1 MDPQPADGRFPVDQL
16 QVGDLLLMLGKSQ
29 LSKLIAWF
37 GDSRYS
43 HVSLVSA
50 EGLLIEGIRPA
61 VKESLLADR
70 LAPDGPVVFVDAY
83 RSLATDGGPLGADD
97 RAIVL
102 RHARSLIGTTFAQD
116 DLVTIGLLVALRGK
130 PRHLPVWLRWLIR
143 EATEHAIRADSDRML
158 CSEFAYRAFADAET
172 VPARRLARPIVPG
185 EPSDLPF
192 PEVDYAKLQEE
203 VREMLKPKHKV
214 LGQNA
219 IGAEAL
225 AGASPVWDT
234 MDALELDDDAL
245 EASIAALRA
254 QVGLAAPHHPD
265 VANAAEGLLGAAWPE
280 RGPPNPKLVRP
291 RDLADSPA
299 SQFLGRL

>member
-1 MDPQPADGRFPVDQL
+1 MDPQPVAARFPVEQL

-37 GDSRYS
+37 GDSTYS

-50 EGLLIEGIRPA
+50 DGLLIEGIRPA
-61 VKESLLADR
+61 VKESPLADR
-70 LAPDGPVVFVDAY
+70 LAADGPVVFVDAY
-83 RSLATDGGPLGADD
+83 RSLAADGGALGADD
-97 RAIVL
+97 RAAVL
-102 RHARSLIGTTFAQD
+102 GHARSLIGTTFAQD

-130 PRHLPVWLRWLIR
+130 PRHLPLWLRWLIR

-192 PEVDYAKLQEE
+192 PEVDYAKLQDE
-203 VREMLKPKHKV
+203 VREMLKPRHKA
-214 LGQNA
+214 LAQNA
-219 IGAEAL
+219 VGAEA
-225 AGASPVWDT
+225 AISDVPAWDT
-234 MDALELDDDAL
+234 VDALELDDHAL
-245 EASIAALRA
+245 DASITALRERLGMA
-254 QVGLAAPHHPD
+254 SVHGET
-265 VANAAEGLLGAAWPE
+265 ANAVDGLLGTDWPE
-280 RGPPNPKLVRP
+280 PGTPNPKLIRP

-299 SQFLGRL
+299 SRFLGRL

>member
-1 MDPQPADGRFPVDQL
+1 MDPRPDDARFPVDQL

-50 EGLLIEGIRPA
+50 DGLLIEGIRPA
-61 VKESLLADR
+61 VKESPLADR
-70 LAPDGPVVFVDAY
+70 LAADGPVVFVDAY
-83 RSLATDGGPLGADD
+83 RSLAADGGALDADD
-97 RAIVL
+97 RAAVL
-102 RHARSLIGTTFAQD
+102 RHARSMIGTTFAQD

-158 CSEFAYRAFADAET
+158 CSEFAYRAFADADT

-192 PEVDYAKLQEE
+192 PDVDYAKLQDE

-214 LGQNA
+214 LEQGVV
-219 IGAEAL
+219 GAEAVMES
-225 AGASPVWDT
+225 APVWDT
-234 MDALELDDDAL
+234 VDALELDDATLD
-245 EASIAALRA
+245 ASIAALRTRMGLESPHMENA
-254 QVGLAAPHHPD
+254 NVVDGLFGVGLPA
-265 VANAAEGLLGAAWPE
+265 L
-280 RGPPNPKLVRP
+280 GPPNPKLVRP

-299 SQFLGRL
+299 SRYLGRL

>member
-1 MDPQPADGRFPVDQL
+1 MDPQPAVARFPVEQL

-37 GDSRYS
+37 GDSAYS
-43 HVSLVSA
+43 HVSLVS
-50 EGLLIEGIRPA
+50 EDGLLIEGIRPA
-61 VKESLLADR
+61 VKESPLADR

-83 RSLATDGGPLGADD
+83 RSLAAGGSPLGDDD
-97 RAIVL
+97 RAAVL

-143 EATEHAIRADSDRML
+143 QATEHAIRADSDRML
-158 CSEFAYRAFADAET
+158 CSEFAYRAFADADT

-192 PEVDYAKLQEE
+192 PEVDYLKLQEE
-203 VREMLKPKHKV
+203 VREMLKPKHKALEQDAV
-214 LGQNA
+214 
-219 IGAEAL
+219 GADAVTGGAL
-225 AGASPVWDT
+225 VWDSV
-234 MDALELDDDAL
+234 DALQLDDAAL
-245 EASIAALRA
+245 DASIMALRERLGLESPQA
-254 QVGLAAPHHPD
+254 KAANSVDAVVGT
-265 VANAAEGLLGAAWPE
+265 AWPE
-280 RGPPNPKLVRP
+280 VGPPNPKLVRP

-299 SQFLGRL
+299 SRYLGRL

>member
-1 MDPQPADGRFPVDQL
+1 MDPRPDDARFPVDQL
-16 QVGDLLLMLGKSQ
+16 QVGDLLLMLGRSQ

-50 EGLLIEGIRPA
+50 DGLLIEGIRPA
-61 VKESLLADR
+61 VKESPLADR
-70 LAPDGPVVFVDAY
+70 LAADGPVVFVDAY
-83 RSLATDGGPLGADD
+83 RSLAADGGVLDAAD
-97 RAIVL
+97 RAAVL
-102 RHARSLIGTTFAQD
+102 RHARSMIGTTFAQD

-158 CSEFAYRAFADAET
+158 CSEFAYRAFADADT

-192 PEVDYAKLQEE
+192 PDVDYAKLQEE

-214 LGQNA
+214 LEQNA
-219 IGAEAL
+219 VGSDAIMGSA
-225 AGASPVWDT
+225 PVWDT
-234 MDALELDDDAL
+234 VDALDLDDATLD
-245 EASIAALRA
+245 ASIAALRTRMGLESPPMENA
-254 QVGLAAPHHPD
+254 NVVDGLVGA
-265 VANAAEGLLGAAWPE
+265 GLPAL
-280 RGPPNPKLVRP
+280 GPPNPKLVRP

-299 SQFLGRL
+299 SRYLGRL

>member
-1 MDPQPADGRFPVDQL
+1 VDPQPVAARFPVEQL

-37 GDSRYS
+37 GDSTYS

-50 EGLLIEGIRPA
+50 DGLLIEGIRPA
-61 VKESLLADR
+61 VKESPLADR
-70 LAPDGPVVFVDAY
+70 LAADGPVVFVDAY
-83 RSLATDGGPLGADD
+83 RSLAADGGVLGADD
-97 RAIVL
+97 RAAVL
-102 RHARSLIGTTFAQD
+102 GHARSLIGTTFAQD

-130 PRHLPVWLRWLIR
+130 PRHLPLWLRWLIR

-192 PEVDYAKLQEE
+192 PEVDYAKLQDE
-203 VREMLKPKHKV
+203 VREMLKPRHKA
-214 LGQNA
+214 LAQNA
-219 IGAEAL
+219 AGAEA
-225 AGASPVWDT
+225 AISDAPAWDT
-234 MDALELDDDAL
+234 VDALELDDHAL
-245 EASIAALRA
+245 DASITALRERLGVA
-254 QVGLAAPHHPD
+254 SVH
-265 VANAAEGLLGAAWPE
+265 VETANAVDGLLGTDWPE
-280 RGPPNPKLVRP
+280 PGTPNPKLIRP

-299 SQFLGRL
+299 SRFLGRL

>member
-1 MDPQPADGRFPVDQL
+1 MDLQPAAPRFPVDQL

-43 HVSLVSA
+43 HVSLVSVD
-50 EGLLIEGIRPA
+50 GLLIEGIRPA
-61 VKESLLADR
+61 VKESPLADR
-70 LAPDGPVVFVDAY
+70 LAADGPVVFVDAY
-83 RSLATDGGPLGADD
+83 RSLAADGGALDADD
-97 RAIVL
+97 RAAVL
-102 RHARSLIGTTFAQD
+102 RHARSMIGTTFAQD

-143 EATEHAIRADSDRML
+143 EATEHAIRADSDKML
-158 CSEFAYRAFADAET
+158 CSEFAYRAFADADT

-192 PEVDYAKLQEE
+192 PDVDYAKLQEE

-214 LGQNA
+214 LEQGVV
-219 IGAEAL
+219 GAEAVMES
-225 AGASPVWDT
+225 APVWDT
-234 MDALELDDDAL
+234 VDALELDDATLDV
-245 EASIAALRA
+245 SIAALRTRM
-254 QVGLAAPHHPD
+254 GLESSHMEN
-265 VANAAEGLLGAAWPE
+265 ANVVDGLFGAGLPAL
-280 RGPPNPKLVRP
+280 GPPNPKLVRP

-299 SQFLGRL
+299 SRYLGRL

>member
-1 MDPQPADGRFPVDQL
+1 VDPRPDDARFPVDQL

-50 EGLLIEGIRPA
+50 DGLLIEGIRPA
-61 VKESLLADR
+61 VKESPLADR
-70 LAPDGPVVFVDAY
+70 LAADGPVVFVDAY
-83 RSLATDGGPLGADD
+83 RSLAADGGALDADD
-97 RAIVL
+97 RVAVL
-102 RHARSLIGTTFAQD
+102 RHARSMIGTTFAQD

-158 CSEFAYRAFADAET
+158 CSEFAYRAFADADT

-192 PEVDYAKLQEE
+192 PDVDYAKLQEE

-214 LGQNA
+214 LEQGVV
-219 IGAEAL
+219 GAEAVMES
-225 AGASPVWDT
+225 APVWDT
-234 MDALELDDDAL
+234 VDALELDDATLD
-245 EASIAALRA
+245 ASIAVLRTRMGLESPHMENANVVDGLFGAGLPAL
-254 QVGLAAPHHPD
+254 
-265 VANAAEGLLGAAWPE
+265 
-280 RGPPNPKLVRP
+280 GPPNPRLVRP

-299 SQFLGRL
+299 SRYLGRL

>member
-1 MDPQPADGRFPVDQL
+1 VDLQPAAPRFPVDQL

-43 HVSLVSA
+43 HVSLVSVD
-50 EGLLIEGIRPA
+50 GLLIEGIRPA
-61 VKESLLADR
+61 VKESPLADR
-70 LAPDGPVVFVDAY
+70 LAADGPVVFVDAY
-83 RSLATDGGPLGADD
+83 RSLAADGGALDADD
-97 RAIVL
+97 RAAVL
-102 RHARSLIGTTFAQD
+102 RHARSMIGTTFAQD

-158 CSEFAYRAFADAET
+158 CSEFAYRAFADADT
-172 VPARRLARPIVPG
+172 VPAGRLARPIVPG

-192 PEVDYAKLQEE
+192 PDVDYVKLQEE

-214 LGQNA
+214 LEQNA
-219 IGAEAL
+219 VGSDAIMGSA
-225 AGASPVWDT
+225 PVWDT
-234 MDALELDDDAL
+234 VDALDLDDPAL
-245 EASIAALRA
+245 DASIMALRERL
-254 QVGLAAPHHPD
+254 GLESAH
-265 VANAAEGLLGAAWPE
+265 VETANAVDGMLGAGWPGL
-280 RGPPNPKLVRP
+280 GPPNPKLVRP

-299 SQFLGRL
+299 SRFLGRL